1 MEKKEIGKITHFFSK
16 LNVAVVMLSGSLDVG
31 DNILIERSDGS
42 TFEQSVNSMQIDRN
56 EIKNAS
62 SGQDIGMKV
71 KEEVKEEKTVYKLI
85 E

>member
-71 KEEVKEEKTVYKLI
+71 KEEVKEGNTVYKLI

>member
-31 DNILIERSDGS
+31 DNILIERRDGS

-71 KEEVKEEKTVYKLI
+71 KEEVKEGNTVYKLI

>member
-1 MEKKEIGKITHFFSK
+1 
-16 LNVAVVMLSGSLDVG
+16 G

-71 KEEVKEEKTVYKLI
+71 KEEVKEGNTVYKLI